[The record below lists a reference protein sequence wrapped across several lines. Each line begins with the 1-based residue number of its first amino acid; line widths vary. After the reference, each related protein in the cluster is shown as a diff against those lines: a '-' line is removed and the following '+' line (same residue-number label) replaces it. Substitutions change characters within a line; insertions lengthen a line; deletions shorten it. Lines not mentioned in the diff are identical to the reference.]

1 MKERVYLRGKSY
13 TFVIDAGHDE
23 MGRRRRISRGGFAT
37 EREAHAEARKLL
49 VKVDEDGSYVA
60 PSKQTV
66 KAFMER
72 WLDSLET
79 TVHPNTR
86 RFYANL
92 IRANVIPHIGDV
104 QLRRLTVPHLN
115 HLYATLR
122 ESGRRDG
129 KGLAPSTV
137 VKVHTTI
144 GTALAAAVAWGELP
158 RNVASLASPPRDVG
172 AAKMRTWTGPQVAQF
187 LESVKGDRLEALY
200 VLLALTGLRR
210 GEALGLRWCD
220 VDFDAG
226 RLAVVQTVVSV
237 DYAIQFSGPKTKAG
251 RRSVALDKTTIAA
264 LRDHRRRQ
272 LEERSALGVP
282 WPGQDDLVFSGL
294 AGEPIHPGGFSDRFT
309 RLVKRAKLPAIRV
322 HDLRHTHATL
332 ALTAG
337 VPAKVVQER
346 LGHSSVALTLDIY
359 SHVIPSMEEA
369 AAERVA
375 ALVFGAG

>member
-1 MKERVYLRGKSY
+1 MKERVYQRGKTY
-13 TFVIDAGHDE
+13 TFVIDAGNDDL
-23 MGRRRRISRGGFAT
+23 GRRRRISRGGFTT
-37 EREAHAEARKLL
+37 EREARAEARKLL

-66 KAFMER
+66 KVFMER
-72 WLDSLET
+72 WIASLET

-92 IRANVIPHIGDV
+92 IRSNVIPHIGDV

-115 HLYATLR
+115 QLYAKLR

-129 KGLAPSTV
+129 KGLAPATV

-158 RNVASLASPPRDVG
+158 RNVASLASPPRDAG
-172 AAKMRTWTGPQVAQF
+172 AAKMRTWTGPQVRIF
-187 LESVKGDRLEALY
+187 LDSVKGDRLEALY
-200 VLLALTGLRR
+200 VLLATTGLRR

-220 VDFDAG
+220 IDLEKA
-226 RLAVVQTVVSV
+226 RLAVVQTVISV
-237 DYAIQFSGPKTKAG
+237 DYKIQFSGPKTKAG
-251 RRSVALDKTTIAA
+251 RRSVALDKTTLAA
-264 LRDHRRRQ
+264 LREHRRRQ
-272 LEERSALGVP
+272 LEERSALGIA
-282 WPGQDDLVFSGL
+282 WPGLEDLVFSGL
-294 AGEPIHPGGFSDRFT
+294 EGEPLQPGGFSDRFA
-309 RLVKRAKLPAIRV
+309 RLAKKAGLPAIRV

-332 ALTAG
+332 SLQEG
-337 VPAKVVQER
+337 ISPKVVQER
-346 LGHSSVALTLDIY
+346 LGHSTVAMTLDVY
-359 SHVIPSMEEA
+359 SHVVPSMEEE